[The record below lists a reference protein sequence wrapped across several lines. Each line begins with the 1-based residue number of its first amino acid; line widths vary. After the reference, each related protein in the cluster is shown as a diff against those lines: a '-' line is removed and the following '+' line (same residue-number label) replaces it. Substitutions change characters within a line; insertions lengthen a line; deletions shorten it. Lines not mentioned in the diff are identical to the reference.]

1 MPDFTFI
8 EDADLREKV
17 ENAHKLEVDELTV
30 NLTNAS
36 KTAVDEAVS
45 GLKTKNAEVLNEK
58 KTLQESLKKFEGI
71 DVEQVKIASDFY
83 KKNKDAE
90 FLKDGTVEELIEKK
104 TSTLTSDFEA
114 QIGELN
120 GKLATATEHGA
131 TYQSLFESKVIDDGL
146 RAEAIKQ
153 GVQPAAIED
162 VILRGRGIFSLDDQ
176 KQIEARDGEG
186 KLAVTE
192 DKKVLNPKNWIEG
205 LKETSPHYWPGSTGA
220 GAEGGLGG
228 GDSDY
233 TTKLAELASKGDMVG
248 YRALRDKHKKG
259 KK

>member
-17 ENAHKLEVDELTV
+17 ENAHKLEIDELTI
-30 NLTNAS
+30 NLTNS
-36 KTAVDEAVS
+36 TKTKVAEAIE
-45 GLKTKNAEVLNEK
+45 GLKAKNAEILGEK
-58 KTLQESLKKFEGI
+58 KTLQESLKQWEGYDPAI
-71 DVEQVKIASDFY
+71 VKTAVDFH

-104 TSTLTSDFEA
+104 TSQLTSDFEV
-114 QIGELN
+114 QINELN
-120 GKLATATEHGA
+120 ERLGKATEHGT

-153 GVQPAAIED
+153 GVRPAAVED
-162 VILRGRGIFSLDDQ
+162 IILRGRGIFSLDDS
-176 KQIEARDGEG
+176 KQIEARDKEG

-205 LKETSPHYWPGSTGA
+205 LKDTSPHYWPESAGA
-220 GAEGGLGG
+220 GAEGGTGG
-228 GDSDY
+228 PGSDL
-233 TTKLAELASKGDMVG
+233 TLKLNELAVKGDMEG
-248 YRALRDKHKKG
+248 YRALRDKHKK
-259 KK
+259 K